1 MLDAHGE
8 AEVNGRPERS
18 GAGVYR
24 NGFLGT
30 MQVFPH
36 QDERTNTKTTPH
48 ESHFKRRSGATQP
61 GRRTDQAVGWVSWP
75 VPTPQRAQQTSPVQK
90 AAAKGRHG
98 LRA

>member
-48 ESHFKRRSGATQP
+48 ESYFKGRSGATQP
-61 GRRTDQAVGWVSWP
+61 GRGTGLLARPD
-75 VPTPQRAQQTSPVQK
+75 PTKSTAN
-90 AAAKGRHG
+90 
-98 LRA
+98 